1 MKISGTAGKRVS
13 ADPLTRL
20 PASPLTSSNMS
31 RLLTPKLLL
40 RGFEIFV
47 VASLAGF
54 GITLLYGNDLPAF
67 LAALGRLHWIW
78 LLVGLGL
85 ASLDWIGGGLRLWV
99 IARHVHPKPPL
110 KGLILAGGMG
120 AWAGYITPLNTGAGP
135 MTMYTMRRYG
145 VPLPVAV
152 TSTFISF
159 VATILFFAIAGP
171 LAVVFGAGRSL
182 GQHGNLL
189 GLSLFDL
196 FVGSLTIIAGIGF
209 VMAVI
214 LIFPRFVRD
223 LIHRGAIAIGR
234 RSQRVAR
241 RLDQL
246 QAGIDQ
252 AHQSIV
258 AFKNPSG
265 WLALFWATIL
275 SGPSHANKLLAG
287 YVALRAL
294 GIHTNFVD
302 ILLVQTLVM
311 FLLYFAPTP
320 GASGVGEVLSAAVMS
335 AYVPRE
341 LTPIYI
347 LLWRLTLNYF
357 TLGFGFLV
365 FSSWV
370 RKGLQAVGV
379 PALDEPSGA
388 EPVATSSTTSALS

>member
-1 MKISGTAGKRVS
+1 
-13 ADPLTRL
+13 
-20 PASPLTSSNMS
+20 MS

-40 RGFEIFV
+40 RGFEFSV
-47 VASLAGF
+47 LASLVGF
-54 GITLLYGNDLPAF
+54 GIILIYGNNFQAF
-67 LAALGRLHWIW
+67 LAGIGRLHWAW

-85 ASLDWIGGGLRLWV
+85 ASLDWIGGGLRNWV
-99 IARHVHPKPPL
+99 VARHVYPNPSL
-110 KGLILAGGMG
+110 KGCILAGGMG
-120 AWAGYITPLNTGAGP
+120 AWAGYITPLNSGAGP

-152 TSTFISF
+152 TATFVSF

-171 LAVVFGAGRSL
+171 LALVFGAGRSL
-182 GQHGNLL
+182 GQRGNVL

-196 FVGSLTIIAGIGF
+196 FLGSLTIIAGIGVLMAF
-209 VMAVI
+209 VMF
-214 LIFPRFVRD
+214 FPKLVRD
-223 LIHRGAIAIGR
+223 LIHRATEAIGR
-234 RSQRVAR
+234 RSRRVAE
-241 RLDQL
+241 RLQKL
-246 QAGIDQ
+246 RVGIDQ
-252 AHQSIV
+252 AHESLV
-258 AFKNPSG
+258 AFNSPRG
-265 WLALFWATIL
+265 WAALFWATIL

-287 YVALRAL
+287 YVALRAV
-294 GIHTNFVD
+294 GIHANFVD

-335 AYVPRE
+335 SYVPRE

-379 PALDEPSGA
+379 PALDEPSG
-388 EPVATSSTTSALS
+388 